1 LAYTNYCHS
10 IKGIPWLGLTG
21 YYKRFIQNYVIICKP
36 LFVALKKGV
45 FTWGKEQQ
53 GAFDQLKK
61 TLTQAPVLALPD
73 HTIPFILEVDACGYG
88 VGAVLMQNNRPIAY
102 MSKAIGPKATGMS
115 TYDKEALAIIEFLKR
130 WKHYFAGSTLII
142 RTDQQSLRYI
152 QDQKLTEKIQHKLL
166 VKLLD
171 YDYKVEYKK
180 GRENKS
186 ADALS
191 RVDYSIQANAITVV
205 TPAWVTK
212 VQDSYREDDQC
223 KELLAKL
230 STDGTVMMV
239 PENLLACS

>member
-1 LAYTNYCHS
+1 
-10 IKGIPWLGLTG
+10 
-21 YYKRFIQNYVIICKP
+21 
-36 LFVALKKGV
+36 
-45 FTWGKEQQ
+45 
-53 GAFDQLKK
+53 
-61 TLTQAPVLALPD
+61 
-73 HTIPFILEVDACGYG
+73 LEADACGYG

-102 MSKAIGPKATGMS
+102 MSKAIGPKAAGMS
-115 TYDKEALAIIEFLKR
+115 TYDKEALAIIESLKR

-152 QDQKLTEKIQHKLL
+152 QDQKLTEGIQHKLL

-180 GRENKS
+180 GRENKA

-191 RVDYSIQANAITVV
+191 RVDHSIQANAITVV
-205 TPAWVTK
+205 TPAWVTE

-230 STDGTVMMV
+230 SIDPQAEINYTLNHGILRYKGK
-239 PENLLACS
+239 NSGWR